1 MREPY
6 GEAVATRT
14 GPEPWRRV
22 RKETAQALVGVRAG
36 WVLSRESLLSPGR
49 RGCSP
54 KPKAIPVAS
63 LARDAAGPCAV
74 EDPMHVRRLSAQEL
88 GGPAFG
94 YGADGA
100 AVRAVNPTGA
110 RRR

>member
-6 GEAVATRT
+6 GEAVATRA
-14 GPEPWRRV
+14 GPEPWWGV
-22 RKETAQALVGVRAG
+22 RKGALQASVGVRAG
-36 WVLSRESLLSPGR
+36 WPLSREIFLSPGR
-49 RGCSP
+49 RGRSP
-54 KPKAIPVAS
+54 VPKAAPVAS
-63 LARDAAGPCAV
+63 LARDAAGPRAV

-88 GGPAFG
+88 GGPASG
-94 YGADGA
+94 RGVDGA

>member
-6 GEAVATRT
+6 GKAVATRT
-14 GPEPWRRV
+14 GPEPWRCV
-22 RKETAQALVGVRAG
+22 RKDALQALVGVRAG
-36 WVLSRESLLSPGR
+36 WPLSREIFLSPGR

-54 KPKAIPVAS
+54 KPKALPAAS
-63 LARDAAGPCAV
+63 LARDAAGSRAV
-74 EDPMHVRRLSAQEL
+74 EDPMHVRKLSAQEL

-94 YGADGA
+94 HGDDGA

>member
-1 MREPY
+1 MRAPY
-6 GEAVATRT
+6 GEAVATRP

-22 RKETAQALVGVRAG
+22 RKGVLQALVGVRAG
-36 WVLSRESLLSPGR
+36 WPWSRESFLSPGC
-49 RGCSP
+49 RGSSLM
-54 KPKAIPVAS
+54 PKATPAAS
-63 LARDAAGPCAV
+63 LSPDAAGPRAV
-74 EDPMHVRRLSAQEL
+74 EDPMHVRKLFAREL

-94 YGADGA
+94 RGGDGA

>member
-1 MREPY
+1 MKEPY
-6 GEAVATRT
+6 GKAVATRT
-14 GPEPWRRV
+14 DPEPWWDGCKDV
-22 RKETAQALVGVRAG
+22 LQASVGERAG
-36 WVLSRESLLSPGR
+36 WVLSRESYLSLGR
-49 RGCSP
+49 RGCCP
-54 KPKAIPVAS
+54 KPKAAPGAS
-63 LARDAAGPCAV
+63 LSRDAAGPCAV

-94 YGADGA
+94 RGGDGA